1 MFKCKLPPS
10 NEKSQHQRSSSPPP
24 PHTFTTPELTGA
36 KAGAGAGVPPPETF
50 TLNPLNMC
58 SGTPPLNPGDI
69 EDSDPSAIWENK
81 SIWHAFI
88 RKVFL
93 IVVLQL
99 LVTTSIVAAFMFVR
113 PFPGNLISMIA
124 FLLFKLFY
132 HGVDGK
138 RNGVGVILKAEYN
151 KNVVD
156 VKRVSDRK
164 KEVQRVTYKSERRC
178 TQVDYVLCRRCNL
191 NEIGDCKVLAG
202 DSVARQ
208 HWMVVCRR
216 VLEVKKRRRVRTE
229 RRIRWWTL
237 KEEDCSV
244 RLRKEVRQG
253 PDSQTVKC
261 AVGTTDW
268 FKVEVGLHQG
278 SALSPFLFA
287 VVMDRLA
294 YEVRQESPWTLMSAY
309 DIVIC
314 GESREQVEK
323 SLERWSFFKWKT
335 VFLFLVM
342 MVVVCVAITV
352 FSFQTKVDF
361 TSRPGLFCALC
372 IVLLITGIT
381 TAIVLS
387 FQYFLLFHTRLM
399 VEKRLYELKPEEY
412 LFGAL
417 TLFLITPNIC
427 FRG

>member
-10 NEKSQHQRSSSPPP
+10 NKKSQHQRSSSPSS

-36 KAGAGAGVPPPETF
+36 EAGAGAGVPPPETF
-50 TLNPLNMC
+50 TLIPLDMC

-81 SIWHAFI
+81 SIRHAFI

-93 IVVLQL
+93 ILALQL
-99 LVTTSIVAAFMFVR
+99 LVTTSIVAVFTFFDPLRLFIIENPFVYAMSGR
-113 PFPGNLISMIA
+113 PFSVDLILLIA
-124 FLLFKLFY
+124 YTLTM
-132 HGVDGK
+132 
-138 RNGVGVILKAEYN
+138 
-151 KNVVD
+151 
-156 VKRVSDRK
+156 S
-164 KEVQRVTYKSERRC
+164 
-178 TQVDYVLCRRCNL
+178 LCFGSL
-191 NEIGDCKVLAG
+191 
-202 DSVARQ
+202 S
-208 HWMVVCRR
+208 RR
-216 VLEVKKRRRVRTE
+216 VLEVKKKRRRVRTE

-237 KEEDCSV
+237 KDEDCSV
-244 RLRKEVRQG
+244 RLREEVRQG

-268 FKVEVGLHQG
+268 FKVEDGLHQG
-278 SALSPFLFA
+278 SVLSPFLFA
-287 VVMDRLA
+287 VVMDRLVD
-294 YEVRQESPWTLMSAY
+294 EVRQESPWTMMSAY

-323 SLERWSFFKWKT
+323 SLESVFETKT

-361 TSRPGLFCALC
+361 TSRPGLFCILC

-387 FQYFLLFHTRLM
+387 FQYIEWLSMLYTAIGVVFFTRFLLFHTRLM
-399 VEKRLYELKPEEY
+399 VEKRIYELKPEEY

-427 FRG
+427 GM